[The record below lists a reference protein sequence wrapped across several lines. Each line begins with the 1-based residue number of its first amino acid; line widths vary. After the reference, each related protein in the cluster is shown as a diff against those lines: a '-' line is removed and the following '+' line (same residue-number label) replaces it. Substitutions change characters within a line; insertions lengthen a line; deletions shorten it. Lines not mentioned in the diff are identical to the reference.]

1 MSIWWAE
8 VVAKTLFYTYFID
21 ASVPMNGGAHIK
33 TIVFIGS
40 YKFGTSKEALM
51 SAKEMGYYVVLFT
64 DKTSNLNFLEVDQFV
79 IMEHLLDEQLVME
92 EITKLKER
100 GKQVC
105 ACISFIDPYVSY
117 AAKLSNHLGLSQVS
131 VESLGLME
139 NKIAIREKL
148 ENLSITPFFTI
159 FHPNDSP
166 KEFKEKHKFS
176 FPFIL
181 KPPIS
186 NGSKDVLLVET
197 TEKFVNALKLVQ
209 KKHPN
214 SPLLIEEFIQG
225 TQYLVEVLVYKS
237 VIKFVGL
244 VEQEVKYNGRFI
256 VTGYKYPG
264 LVDADEYSRLY
275 ACILSIIEQTGLSN
289 GSCHIEMK
297 LAQGHWKLIEINPR
311 MSGGAMNRII
321 EEGTGINLVKEILKV
336 YLGEEP
342 ILIEQR
348 KKHVYARYLTIG
360 SRGKLL
366 RVTGKELA
374 LMHDGV
380 KYVHIK
386 PLEGRILTTPYSM
399 GNRYAC
405 IIAVSD
411 TAEQAEASAI
421 VAAKEI
427 KFYLEPF

>member
-1 MSIWWAE
+1 MFICWA
-8 VVAKTLFYTYFID
+8 VVVVKSFFYTYFID
-21 ASVPMNGGAHIK
+21 ASVYEWGIRLIK

-40 YKFGTSKEALM
+40 YKFGTSKEALT
-51 SAKEMGYYVVLFT
+51 SAREMGYYVVLFT
-64 DKTSNLNFLEVDQFV
+64 DKTSNLDFLEVDQIV
-79 IMEHLLDEQLVME
+79 IMEHLLDEQLMVA
-92 EITKLKER
+92 EITKIKEH

-117 AAKLSNHLGLSQVS
+117 AVKLSKQLGLSHVS
-131 VESLGLME
+131 EESFGLME
-139 NKIAIREKL
+139 NKIKIREKL
-148 ENLSITPFFTI
+148 NNLPMTPFFTI

-166 KEFKEKHKFS
+166 IDFKEKYKTS

-186 NGSKDVLLVET
+186 NGSKDVLLVKT
-197 TEKFVNALKLVQ
+197 KEKFVDALKFVQ
-209 KKHPN
+209 KNHPN
-214 SPLLIEEFIQG
+214 SPLLIEEYIQG
-225 TQYLVEVLVYKS
+225 IQYLVEILVYKNE
-237 VIKFVGL
+237 IKFVGI

-256 VTGYKYPG
+256 VTGYKFPG
-264 LVDADEYSRLY
+264 VINMDDYRRLY
-275 ACILSIIEQTGLSN
+275 ACILSIVEQTGLSN
-289 GSCHIEMK
+289 GSCHVEMK
-297 LAQGHWKLIEINPR
+297 LAQGQWKLIEINPR

-321 EEGTGINLVKEILKV
+321 EEGTGINLVKEILKI

-342 ILIEQR
+342 NLIEER

-366 RVTGKELA
+366 RVTGKEQA

-405 IIAVSD
+405 IIAASD
-411 TAEQAEASAI
+411 TAEQAEAIAL